1 MYLKPASTALPDAS
15 PSHLQTLKL
24 SLAMAQNGR
33 RSLYGPAISQNPPA
47 SRELSLKHSI
57 WPFLHRDVFV
67 MLPKIQYLVSFCFY
81 IHIYHSWKHI
91 RSGHEY
97 NEHMLRL

>member
-47 SRELSLKHSI
+47 SRECSLKHSI
-57 WPFLHRDVFV
+57 WPFLQRR
-67 MLPKIQYLVSFCFY
+67 FCY
-81 IHIYHSWKHI
+81 AS
-91 RSGHEY
+91 
-97 NEHMLRL
+97 